1 MAGKDNSGPA
11 VVRLLEFFIPQNSRG
26 LCRSREKQL
35 FILALGTI
43 SFLCFGSIWFLP
55 EKSGHGGKVKVI
67 RDTLDGHAADLLLP
81 PPPQDLRQE
90 ENVNIVNPNIRHGV
104 IDIPDHHAEEDKS
117 QFKAKLEL
125 DEEIE
130 RIRQNQEKNVLAKP
144 NYDNKDSK
152 KSSKQPD
159 LVNNFAKPA
168 NKADPND
175 AHVVDGA
182 PKIQGGEDPD
192 EETRK
197 RRDHVKGVSFIT
209 IAYTRNRT

>member
-1 MAGKDNSGPA
+1 M
-11 VVRLLEFFIPQNSRG
+11 
-26 LCRSREKQL
+26 
-35 FILALGTI
+35 
-43 SFLCFGSIWFLP
+43 
-55 EKSGHGGKVKVI
+55 I

-90 ENVNIVNPNIRHGV
+90 ESVNVNVNPNIRHGV
-104 IDIPDHHAEEDKS
+104 IDIPDHHAQEDKS

-144 NYDNKDSK
+144 NFDNKESK

-168 NKADPND
+168 NKPEHHDPL
-175 AHVVDGA
+175 VIDGA

-197 RRDHVKGVSFIT
+197 RRDHVKGVSFNT
-209 IAYTRNRT
+209 YSYSRTSAWTKIEIVNQLFMPCHQQLI